1 MEKLVLSVYSGS
13 VWKRF
18 KNKPRRPQI
27 EEEENFSTQKEG
39 ARFPM
44 GSLGSCS
51 SNGGHMNTI
60 AVLAFSAK
68 ELSY

>member
-39 ARFPM
+39 A
-44 GSLGSCS
+44 LD
-51 SNGGHMNTI
+51 H
-60 AVLAFSAK
+60 VLAM
-68 ELSY
+68 EDTWTR